1 MNITQDTA
9 VTLNYKVTSP
19 TGQPLDQGTLAY
31 LHGGYDNIFA
41 KVEAALAGQA
51 AGFATTVDLA
61 VDDAFGPRN
70 ESLVRVI
77 PKSEFP
83 PGVKVGGHLQ
93 GPGADG
99 QPQSFRVVKIK
110 GPEVHLD
117 GNHPLAGRGAA
128 LRRRHGTAA
137 ARRCDGPV
145 ARGTP
150 SARAAHARW
159 PARA

>member
-117 GNHPLAGRGAA
+117 GNHPLAGQA
-128 LRRRHGTAA
+128 LRFA
-137 ARRCDGPV
+137 CKV
-145 ARGTP
+145 V
-150 SARAAHARW
+150 SVRAASAEEIAHRHVHGAHGHHH
-159 PARA
+159 